1 MERAATLDVPIAVG
15 PFPLDEITLAK
26 ALRFPVVKLL
36 SKRTEYLDGAREELA
51 GYGSEDA
58 LGNGQQEQESRL

>member
-26 ALRFPVVKLL
+26 ALRFPVVKMLL
-36 SKRTEYLDGAREELA
+36 KKGRVPRGARKEIA
-51 GYGSEDA
+51 GDGSQNA
-58 LGNGQQEQESRL
+58 LGDGQ